1 MGSEVLRALDV
12 PEELESTLSASQ
24 IRTVCTDTQLFPMKV
39 AIVAIDALPYP
50 PLVTPDVT
58 LKHDQENHAVTS
70 DLAIFTPDKVV
81 LDHPFKVDD
90 RNATATKADDAV
102 IPEYLWDQVITP
114 QLDPNIVSALRVMC
128 KLALR
133 WWNVHLEVEFFQW
146 FTRTYPDVC
155 ISSFIY
161 NIRSQNNNTQ
171 ALRDWIAGMD
181 CLRRSRGSSWW
192 EWLEES
198 RPYCWHWSGEYQC
211 IIRDGLPIW
220 EQNNLPRLL
229 VRQRA
234 EKDPVMNRAIQ
245 KKLQTVRNRGYL
257 VPGTVKSLTSLFA
270 VRKGD
275 TDIRIVYDSTKSGLN
290 RSVWAPW
297 FPLPTIEA
305 HLYRV
310 EAGTFMGGIDIG
322 EMFLNFMLHPRMQ
335 PYAGVYITPFFPEEL
350 AALPSSHH
358 TLWLHWVRCGMGFC
372 FSPYVAVQGILFA
385 EEIVR
390 GNHHNHRNAFR
401 WDRVILNLP
410 GSATYTPATSW
421 VYKVRVDGILASDFL
436 IYVDDVRTM
445 GPSAEDCRLAS
456 RQVASTLNHLGLQD
470 AARKRRGGSQTPG
483 AWAGSIVNTSDGFIS
498 VSVSQA

>member
-1 MGSEVLRALDV
+1 
-12 PEELESTLSASQ
+12 
-24 IRTVCTDTQLFPMKV
+24 
-39 AIVAIDALPYP
+39 
-50 PLVTPDVT
+50 
-58 LKHDQENHAVTS
+58 
-70 DLAIFTPDKVV
+70 
-81 LDHPFKVDD
+81 
-90 RNATATKADDAV
+90 
-102 IPEYLWDQVITP
+102 
-114 QLDPNIVSALRVMC
+114 
-128 KLALR
+128 
-133 WWNVHLEVEFFQW
+133 
-146 FTRTYPDVC
+146 
-155 ISSFIY
+155 
-161 NIRSQNNNTQ
+161 
-171 ALRDWIAGMD
+171 
-181 CLRRSRGSSWW
+181 
-192 EWLEES
+192 
-198 RPYCWHWSGEYQC
+198 
-211 IIRDGLPIW
+211 
-220 EQNNLPRLL
+220 
-229 VRQRA
+229 
-234 EKDPVMNRAIQ
+234 MNRAIQ

-401 WDRVILNLP
+401 WECHLHP
-410 GSATYTPATSW
+410 CY
-421 VYKVRVDGILASDFL
+421 
-436 IYVDDVRTM
+436 
-445 GPSAEDCRLAS
+445 
-456 RQVASTLNHLGLQD
+456 QLGLQGT
-470 AARKRRGGSQTPG
+470 RGWHSCKRLLDLCG
-483 AWAGSIVNTSDGFIS
+483 
-498 VSVSQA
+498 